1 MDTDRAQAR
10 PPPGAADRNQ
20 HGHRCKTHPLT
31 SQRAPAPPQRAQP
44 QHRCGAT
51 GSQPAERKPPGAA
64 RKSRRPNS
72 HLEAG
77 LHHDLP
83 AESSH
88 RDKQPRQTPHPAGQP
103 LGEPTPAPTPPTT
116 QTTTRQKE
124 EILTARPVQTRL
136 LPNPQRQHTNGP
148 HHNVGASNS
157 QEDVQRLIEEHNPM
171 CSS

>member
-1 MDTDRAQAR
+1 MTFLRNLLTGTSNPDRPHTRQANPWANPH
-10 PPPGAADRNQ
+10 PPP
-20 HGHRCKTHPLT
+20 HHP
-31 SQRAPAPPQRAQP
+31 
-44 QHRCGAT
+44 
-51 GSQPAERKPPGAA
+51 
-64 RKSRRPNS
+64 RR
-72 HLEAG
+72 
-77 LHHDLP
+77 
-83 AESSH
+83 
-88 RDKQPRQTPHPAGQP
+88 
-103 LGEPTPAPTPPTT
+103 